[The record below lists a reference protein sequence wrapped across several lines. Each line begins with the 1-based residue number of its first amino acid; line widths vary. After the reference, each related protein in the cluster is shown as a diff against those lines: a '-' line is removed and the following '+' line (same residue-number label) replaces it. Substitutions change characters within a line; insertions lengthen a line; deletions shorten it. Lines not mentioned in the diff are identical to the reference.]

1 MPTEGV
7 VDALWKIRR
16 SVGEGGLLLD
26 VHPQPRPTRIEVRT
40 SAGSA
45 SVGSLDYSSDL
56 VQKIS
61 AANQALALLCREGA
75 FVNEQKVEFEVLHH
89 LDSIADWQAYMT
101 TEAQYYV
108 EPEEALMES
117 IHGLLDRAAGEII
130 LRYFMEATR
139 FRRLNA

>member
-7 VDALWKIRR
+7 VDALWKIHR
-16 SVGEGGLLLD
+16 SLGPGGLLLD

-56 VQKIS
+56 VQTIS
-61 AANQALALLCREGA
+61 AANQALASLGREGA
-75 FVNEQKVEFEVLHH
+75 FVNEQNVEFEVLHH
-89 LDSIADWQAYMT
+89 LDSIADWQTYMT

-108 EPEEALMES
+108 PPDRALIEL
-117 IHGLLDRAAGEII
+117 IEGLLEGKRGEII
-130 LRYFMEATR
+130 LGEFVEATR
-139 FRRLNA
+139 FRRSD